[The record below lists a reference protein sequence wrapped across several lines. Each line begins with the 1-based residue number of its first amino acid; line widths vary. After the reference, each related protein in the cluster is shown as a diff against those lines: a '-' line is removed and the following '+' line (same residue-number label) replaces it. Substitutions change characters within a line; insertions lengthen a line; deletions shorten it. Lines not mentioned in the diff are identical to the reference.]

1 MNTPLSRLAPNAQGA
16 IWLLLSALTF
26 VTMTTL
32 VKHLS
37 GDYPSHLQNFYRQT
51 GSLIVAIP
59 FMLRNPRQ
67 VLWVPRSTMPA
78 LFLRSLL
85 ATIGMILLLYTYE
98 AMPMAEANALS
109 FTRPLWVVLL
119 AALFLRETIGPSRI
133 AAVVIGFVGVVI
145 IMRPWGAGVT
155 VGWPH
160 LAALISALFLA
171 GTITGVKSLTRDLS
185 ASSILVWSSIMG
197 ELLSLPFALA
207 DWRWPNPGDLIPLFL
222 IGLLSAANQVL
233 FIKGMAVG
241 EAAVL
246 APIDYA
252 RLVLSVIAGVV
263 VFGEWPDVF
272 TYIGAGVIVVSTLY
286 ITIREI
292 HSKRAKSLAID
303 AGQPDAS
310 TPLGLGVPGDADR
323 TG

>member
-1 MNTPLSRLAPNAQGA
+1 MKAFFSRLSPNTQGA
-16 IWLLLSALTF
+16 IWVLMSGVTF
-26 VTMTTL
+26 VAMTTL

-37 GDYPSHLQNFYRQT
+37 GDYPSHVQNFYRQT

-59 FMLRNPRQ
+59 FLLRSPGQ
-67 VLWVPRSTMPA
+67 VLFVPRSTMPA
-78 LFLRSLL
+78 LFMRSLL
-85 ATIGMILLLYTYE
+85 ATIGMILLLYSYE

-119 AALFLRETIGPSRI
+119 AVLFLRETIGPSRI
-133 AAVVIGFVGVVI
+133 AAVLMGFVGVVV
-145 IMRPWGAGVT
+145 IMRPWGTDVAI
-155 VGWPH
+155 GWPH
-160 LAALISALFLA
+160 VAALFSALCLA
-171 GTITGVKSLTRDLS
+171 GTITGVKSLTKNLS

-207 DWRWPNPGDLIPLFL
+207 DWRWPSPVDLIPLFL
-222 IGLLSAANQVL
+222 IGLLSAANQLL

-246 APIDYA
+246 APVDYA
-252 RLVLSVIAGVV
+252 RLVLSVVAGLL
-263 VFGEWPDVF
+263 VFGEWPDAF
-272 TYIGAGVIVVSTLY
+272 TWIGAGVIVVSTLY

-292 HSKRAKSLAID
+292 QSKRAKTLAID

-310 TPLGLGVPGDADR
+310 TPLGLDDPNR
-323 TG
+323 PRP

>member
-1 MNTPLSRLAPNAQGA
+1 MKAFFSRLSPNTQGA
-16 IWLLLSALTF
+16 IWVLMSGVTF
-26 VTMTTL
+26 VAMTTL

-37 GDYPSHLQNFYRQT
+37 GDYPSHVQNFYRQT

-59 FMLRNPRQ
+59 FLLRSPGQ
-67 VLWVPRSTMPA
+67 VLFVPRSTMPA
-78 LFLRSLL
+78 LFMRSLL
-85 ATIGMILLLYTYE
+85 ATIGMILLLYSYE

-119 AALFLRETIGPSRI
+119 AVLFLRETIGPSRI
-133 AAVVIGFVGVVI
+133 AAVLMGFVGVVV
-145 IMRPWGAGVT
+145 IMRPGGTDVAI
-155 VGWPH
+155 GWPH
-160 LAALISALFLA
+160 VAALFSALCLA
-171 GTITGVKSLTRDLS
+171 GTITGVKSLTKNLS

-207 DWRWPNPGDLIPLFL
+207 DWRWPSPGDLIPLFL
-222 IGLLSAANQVL
+222 IGLLSAANQLL

-246 APIDYA
+246 APVDYA
-252 RLVLSVIAGVV
+252 RLVLSVVAGLL
-263 VFGEWPDVF
+263 VFGEWPDAF
-272 TYIGAGVIVVSTLY
+272 TWIGAGVIVVSTLY

-292 HSKRAKSLAID
+292 QSKRAKTLAID

-310 TPLGLGVPGDADR
+310 TPLGLDDPNR
-323 TG
+323 PRP

>member
-1 MNTPLSRLAPNAQGA
+1 MKAFFSRLSPNIQGA
-16 IWLLLSALTF
+16 IWALMSGVTF
-26 VTMTTL
+26 VAMTTL

-37 GDYPSHLQNFYRQT
+37 GDYPSHVQNFYRQT

-59 FMLRNPRQ
+59 FLLRSPGQ
-67 VLWVPRSTMPA
+67 VLFVPRSTMPA
-78 LFLRSLL
+78 LFMRSLL
-85 ATIGMILLLYTYE
+85 ATIGMILLLYSYE

-119 AALFLRETIGPSRI
+119 AVLFLRETIGPSRI
-133 AAVVIGFVGVVI
+133 AAVLMGFVGVVV
-145 IMRPWGAGVT
+145 IMRPWGTDVAI
-155 VGWPH
+155 GWPH
-160 LAALISALFLA
+160 VAALFSALCLA
-171 GTITGVKSLTRDLS
+171 GTITGVKSLTKNLS

-207 DWRWPNPGDLIPLFL
+207 DWRWPSPGDLIPLFL
-222 IGLLSAANQVL
+222 IGLLSAANQLL

-246 APIDYA
+246 APVDYA
-252 RLVLSVIAGVV
+252 RLVLSVVAGLL
-263 VFGEWPDVF
+263 VFGEWPDAF
-272 TYIGAGVIVVSTLY
+272 TWIGAGVIVVSTLY

-292 HSKRAKSLAID
+292 QSKRAKTLAID

-310 TPLGLGVPGDADR
+310 TPLGLDDPNR
-323 TG
+323 PRP

>member
-1 MNTPLSRLAPNAQGA
+1 MKAFFSRLSPNTQGA
-16 IWLLLSALTF
+16 IWVLMSGVTF
-26 VTMTTL
+26 VAMTTL

-37 GDYPSHLQNFYRQT
+37 GDYPSHVQNFYRQT

-59 FMLRNPRQ
+59 FLLRSPGQ
-67 VLWVPRSTMPA
+67 VLFVPRSTMPA
-78 LFLRSLL
+78 LFMRSLL
-85 ATIGMILLLYTYE
+85 ATIGMILLLYSYE

-119 AALFLRETIGPSRI
+119 AVLFLRETIGPSRI
-133 AAVVIGFVGVVI
+133 AAVLMGFVGVVV
-145 IMRPWGAGVT
+145 IMRPWGTDVAI
-155 VGWPH
+155 GWPH
-160 LAALISALFLA
+160 VAALFSALCLA
-171 GTITGVKSLTRDLS
+171 GTITGVKSLTKNLS

-207 DWRWPNPGDLIPLFL
+207 DWRWPSPGDLIPRFL
-222 IGLLSAANQVL
+222 IGLLSAANQLL

-246 APIDYA
+246 APVDYA
-252 RLVLSVIAGVV
+252 RLVLSVVAGLL
-263 VFGEWPDVF
+263 VFGEWPDAF
-272 TYIGAGVIVVSTLY
+272 TWIGAGVIVVSTLY

-292 HSKRAKSLAID
+292 QSKRAKTLAID

-310 TPLGLGVPGDADR
+310 TPLGLDDPNR
-323 TG
+323 PRP

>member
-1 MNTPLSRLAPNAQGA
+1 VKAYFARLSPNTQGT
-16 IWLLLSALTF
+16 IWVLLSGVTF

-37 GDYPSHLQNFYRQT
+37 GDYPSHVQNFYRQT

-59 FMLRNPRQ
+59 FMLRSPRQ
-67 VLWVPRSTMPA
+67 VLFVPRSTMPA

-85 ATIGMILLLYTYE
+85 ATVGMILLLYTYE

-119 AALFLRETIGPSRI
+119 AAIFLREVIGPSRI
-133 AAVVIGFVGVVI
+133 AAVLMGFVGVMI
-145 IMRPWGAGVT
+145 IMRPWASGVDI
-155 VGWPH
+155 GWPH
-160 LAALISALFLA
+160 LAALVSALCLA
-171 GTITGVKSLTRDLS
+171 GTITGVKSLTRNLS
-185 ASSILVWSSIMG
+185 ASSILVWSSIIG
-197 ELLSLPFALA
+197 ELLALPFALA
-207 DWRWPNPGDLIPLFL
+207 DWRWPSPGDLIPLFL

-252 RLVLSVIAGVV
+252 RLVLSVVAGLL

-272 TYIGAGVIVVSTLY
+272 TWLGAGVIVVSTLY

-292 HSKRAKSLAID
+292 QSKRAKTLAID

-310 TPLGLGVPGDADR
+310 TPLGLDTKADR
-323 TG
+323 TP

>member
-1 MNTPLSRLAPNAQGA
+1 MKAWFARLSPNTQGA
-16 IWLLLSALTF
+16 IWVLLSGVTF

-37 GDYPSHLQNFYRQT
+37 GDYPSHVQNFYRQT

-67 VLWVPRSTMPA
+67 VLFVPHRTMPA

-85 ATIGMILLLYTYE
+85 ATVGMILLLYTYE

-133 AAVVIGFVGVVI
+133 AAVLMGFVGVVI
-145 IMRPWGAGVT
+145 IMRPWGAGVA

-160 LAALISALFLA
+160 LAALVSALCLA

-185 ASSILVWSSIMG
+185 ASSILVWSSIIG
-197 ELLSLPFALA
+197 ELLCLPFAIA
-207 DWRWPNPGDLIPLFL
+207 DWRWPSVGDLIPLFL

-252 RLVLSVIAGVV
+252 RLVLSVIAGLL

-272 TYIGAGVIVVSTLY
+272 TWLGAGVIVVSTLY

-292 HSKRAKSLAID
+292 QSKRAKTLAID

-310 TPLGLGVPGDADR
+310 TPLGLNTEADR
-323 TG
+323 TP

>member
-1 MNTPLSRLAPNAQGA
+1 MKAYFSRLSPNTQGA
-16 IWLLLSALTF
+16 IWVLLSGVTF

-37 GDYPSHLQNFYRQT
+37 GDYPSHVQNFYRQT

-59 FMLRNPRQ
+59 FMLRSPRQ
-67 VLWVPRSTMPA
+67 VLFVPRSTMPA
-78 LFLRSLL
+78 LFVRSLL

-133 AAVVIGFVGVVI
+133 AAVLMGFIGVVI
-145 IMRPWGAGVT
+145 IMRPWGGGVAI
-155 VGWPH
+155 GWPH
-160 LAALISALFLA
+160 LAALFSALCLA
-171 GTITGVKSLTRDLS
+171 GTITGVKSLTKNLS
-185 ASSILVWSSIMG
+185 ASSILVWSSIIG

-207 DWRWPNPGDLIPLFL
+207 DWRWPSMADLVPLFL

-252 RLVLSVIAGVV
+252 RLVLSVIAGLL

-272 TYIGAGVIVVSTLY
+272 TWLGAGVIVVSTLY

-292 HSKRAKSLAID
+292 QSKRAKTLAID

-310 TPLGLGVPGDADR
+310 TPLGLNTKADQSS
-323 TG
+323 

>member
-1 MNTPLSRLAPNAQGA
+1 LKGPFSRLAPNVQGA
-16 IWLLLSALTF
+16 VWLLLSAVTF
-26 VTMTTL
+26 VGMTIL

-59 FMLRNPRQ
+59 FMLRSPRQ
-67 VLWVPRSTMPA
+67 VLLVPRATMPA
-78 LFLRSLL
+78 LFVRSLL
-85 ATIGMILLLYTYE
+85 ATVGMVLLLYTYE

-133 AAVVIGFVGVVI
+133 AAVVVGFIGVVI
-145 IMRPWGAGVT
+145 IMRPWGADT
-155 VGWPH
+155 ALGWPH
-160 LAALISALFLA
+160 LAALVSALCLA

-197 ELLSLPFALA
+197 ELLCLPLALA
-207 DWRWPNPGDLIPLFL
+207 DWRWPSPADLIPLFL

-252 RLVLSVIAGVV
+252 RLVLSIIAGLV
-263 VFGEWPDVF
+263 VFGEWPDAF
-272 TYIGAGVIVVSTLY
+272 TYVGAGVIVVSTLY

-292 HSKRAKSLAID
+292 QSKRAKTLAID

-310 TPLGLGVPGDADR
+310 NPLGLGAADDNR
-323 TG
+323 AG

>member
-1 MNTPLSRLAPNAQGA
+1 MKAFFTRLPPNAQGA
-16 IWLLLSALTF
+16 IWVLLSGVTF

-37 GDYPSHLQNFYRQT
+37 GDYPSHVQNFYRQT

-59 FMLRNPRQ
+59 FMLRSPRQ
-67 VLWVPRSTMPA
+67 VLFVPRSTMPA

-85 ATIGMILLLYTYE
+85 ATVGMILLLYTYE
-98 AMPMAEANALS
+98 DMPMAEANALS

-119 AALFLRETIGPSRI
+119 AALFLRETIGFSRI
-133 AAVVIGFVGVVI
+133 AAVLMGFVGVVI

-155 VGWPH
+155 IGWSH
-160 LAALISALFLA
+160 AAALVSALCLA

-207 DWRWPNPGDLIPLFL
+207 DWRWPSAGDLIPLFL

-272 TYIGAGVIVVSTLY
+272 TYVGAGVIVVSTLY

-303 AGQPDAS
+303 AGQPDAA
-310 TPLGLGVPGDADR
+310 TPLGLDLPGEADR
-323 TG
+323 TR

>member
-1 MNTPLSRLAPNAQGA
+1 MKAYFSRLSPNFQGA
-16 IWLLLSALTF
+16 IWVLMSGVTF

-37 GDYPSHLQNFYRQT
+37 GDYPSHVQNFYRQT
-51 GSLIVAIP
+51 GSLIIAIP
-59 FMLRNPRQ
+59 FMLRSPRQ
-67 VLWVPRSTMPA
+67 VLFVPRSTMPA

-98 AMPMAEANALS
+98 VMPMAEANALS

-119 AALFLRETIGPSRI
+119 AAIFLREVIGPSRI
-133 AAVVIGFVGVVI
+133 AAVLLGFVGVII
-145 IMRPWGAGVT
+145 IMRPWSSAADL
-155 VGWPH
+155 GWPL
-160 LAALISALFLA
+160 LAALFSALCLA

-197 ELLSLPFALA
+197 ELLSLPFAIA
-207 DWRWPNPGDLIPLFL
+207 DWRWPSPSDLIPLFT
-222 IGLLSAANQVL
+222 IGLLSAANQLL

-252 RLVLSVIAGVV
+252 RLVLSVIAGLL

-272 TYIGAGVIVVSTLY
+272 TWIGSGVIIVSTLY

-292 HSKRAKSLAID
+292 QSKRARTLAID
-303 AGQPDAS
+303 MGQPDAS
-310 TPLGLGVPGDADR
+310 TPIRLVTIADR
-323 TG
+323 PG

>member
-1 MNTPLSRLAPNAQGA
+1 MKAYFSRLSPNTQGA
-16 IWLLLSALTF
+16 IWVLLSGVTF

-37 GDYPSHLQNFYRQT
+37 GDYPSHVQNFYRQT

-59 FMLRNPRQ
+59 FMLRSPRQ
-67 VLWVPRSTMPA
+67 VLFVPRSTMPA
-78 LFLRSLL
+78 LFVRSLL

-133 AAVVIGFVGVVI
+133 AAVLMGFIGVVI
-145 IMRPWGAGVT
+145 IMRPWGGGVAI
-155 VGWPH
+155 GWPH
-160 LAALISALFLA
+160 LAALFSALCLA
-171 GTITGVKSLTRDLS
+171 GTITGVKSLTKNLS
-185 ASSILVWSSIMG
+185 ASSILVWSSIIG

-207 DWRWPNPGDLIPLFL
+207 DWRWPSMADLVPLFL

-252 RLVLSVIAGVV
+252 RLVLSVIAGLL

-272 TYIGAGVIVVSTLY
+272 TWLGAGVIVVSTLY
-286 ITIREI
+286 ITVREI
-292 HSKRAKSLAID
+292 QFKRARTLAID

-310 TPLGLGVPGDADR
+310 TPLDLNTKADQNS
-323 TG
+323 

>member
-1 MNTPLSRLAPNAQGA
+1 MKAFFSRLSPNTQGA
-16 IWLLLSALTF
+16 IWVLMSGVTF
-26 VTMTTL
+26 VAMTTL

-37 GDYPSHLQNFYRQT
+37 GDYPSHVQNFYRQT

-59 FMLRNPRQ
+59 FLLRSPGQ
-67 VLWVPRSTMPA
+67 VLFVPRSTMPA
-78 LFLRSLL
+78 LFMRSLL
-85 ATIGMILLLYTYE
+85 ATIGMILLLYSYE

-119 AALFLRETIGPSRI
+119 AVLFLRETIGPSRI
-133 AAVVIGFVGVVI
+133 AAVLMGFVGVVV
-145 IMRPWGAGVT
+145 IMRPWGTDVAI
-155 VGWPH
+155 GWPH
-160 LAALISALFLA
+160 VAALFSALCLA
-171 GTITGVKSLTRDLS
+171 GTITGVKSLTKNLS

-207 DWRWPNPGDLIPLFL
+207 DWRWPSPGDLIPLFL
-222 IGLLSAANQVL
+222 IGLLSAANQLL

-246 APIDYA
+246 APVDYA
-252 RLVLSVIAGVV
+252 RLVLSVVAGLL
-263 VFGEWPDVF
+263 VFGEWPDAF
-272 TYIGAGVIVVSTLY
+272 TWIGAGVIVVSTLY

-292 HSKRAKSLAID
+292 QSKRAKTLAID

-310 TPLGLGVPGDADR
+310 TPLGLDDPNR
-323 TG
+323 PRP

>member
-1 MNTPLSRLAPNAQGA
+1 LRAFFSRLSPNTQGA
-16 IWLLLSALTF
+16 IWVLMSGVTF

-37 GDYPSHLQNFYRQT
+37 GDYPSHVQNFYRQT

-59 FMLRNPRQ
+59 FMLRSPRQ
-67 VLWVPRSTMPA
+67 VLFVPRSTMPA

-119 AALFLRETIGPSRI
+119 AVLFLRETIGPSRI
-133 AAVVIGFVGVVI
+133 AAVLMGFVGVVV
-145 IMRPWGAGVT
+145 IMRPWGADVA

-160 LAALISALFLA
+160 VAALFSALCLA
-171 GTITGVKSLTRDLS
+171 GTITGVKSLTKNLS
-185 ASSILVWSSIMG
+185 ASSILVWSSIIG

-207 DWRWPNPGDLIPLFL
+207 DWRWPSPGDLIPLFL

-252 RLVLSVIAGVV
+252 RLVLSVIAGLL
-263 VFGEWPDVF
+263 VFGEWPDAF
-272 TYIGAGVIVVSTLY
+272 TWLGAGVIVVSTLY

-292 HSKRAKSLAID
+292 QSKRAKTLAID

-310 TPLGLGVPGDADR
+310 TPLGLDDPSTPRG
-323 TG
+323 

>member
-1 MNTPLSRLAPNAQGA
+1 MKAFFSRLSPNTQGA
-16 IWLLLSALTF
+16 IWVLMSGVTF
-26 VTMTTL
+26 VAMTTL

-37 GDYPSHLQNFYRQT
+37 GDYPSHVQNFYRQT

-59 FMLRNPRQ
+59 FMLRSPGQ
-67 VLWVPRSTMPA
+67 VLFVPRSTMPA

-85 ATIGMILLLYTYE
+85 ATIGMILLLYSYE

-119 AALFLRETIGPSRI
+119 AVLFLRETIGPSRI
-133 AAVVIGFVGVVI
+133 AAVLMGFIGVVV
-145 IMRPWGAGVT
+145 IMWPWGTDVAI
-155 VGWPH
+155 GWPH
-160 LAALISALFLA
+160 VAALFSALCLA
-171 GTITGVKSLTRDLS
+171 GTITGVKSLTKNLS

-207 DWRWPNPGDLIPLFL
+207 DWRWPSPGDLIPLFL
-222 IGLLSAANQVL
+222 IGLLSAANQLL

-246 APIDYA
+246 APVDYA
-252 RLVLSVIAGVV
+252 RLVLSVVAGLL
-263 VFGEWPDVF
+263 VFGEWPDAF
-272 TYIGAGVIVVSTLY
+272 TWLGAGVIVVSTLY

-292 HSKRAKSLAID
+292 QSKRAKTLAID

-310 TPLGLGVPGDADR
+310 TPLGLDDPSTPRG
-323 TG
+323 

>member
-1 MNTPLSRLAPNAQGA
+1 MKAFFSRLSPNTQGA
-16 IWLLLSALTF
+16 IWVLMSGVTF
-26 VTMTTL
+26 VAMTTL

-37 GDYPSHLQNFYRQT
+37 GDYPSHVQNFYRQT

-59 FMLRNPRQ
+59 FMLRNPTQ
-67 VLWVPRSTMPA
+67 VLFVPRRTMPA
-78 LFLRSLL
+78 LFVRSLL
-85 ATIGMILLLYTYE
+85 ATVGMILLLYTYE

-133 AAVVIGFVGVVI
+133 AAVLMGFVGVVI
-145 IMRPWGAGVT
+145 IIRPWGAGVT

-160 LAALISALFLA
+160 LAALFSALCLA
-171 GTITGVKSLTRDLS
+171 GTITGVKSLTKDLS
-185 ASSILVWSSIMG
+185 ASSILVWSSIIG
-197 ELLSLPFALA
+197 ELLALPFALA
-207 DWRWPNPGDLIPLFL
+207 DWRWPSAGDLIPLFL

-252 RLVLSVIAGVV
+252 RLVLSVIAGLL

-272 TYIGAGVIVVSTLY
+272 TWLGAGVIVVSTLY

-292 HSKRAKSLAID
+292 QSKRAKTLAID

-310 TPLGLGVPGDADR
+310 TPLGLDLKVDP
-323 TG
+323 TP

>member
-1 MNTPLSRLAPNAQGA
+1 MKAFFSRLSPNTQGA
-16 IWLLLSALTF
+16 IWVLMSGVTF
-26 VTMTTL
+26 VAMTTL

-37 GDYPSHLQNFYRQT
+37 GDYPSHVQNFYRQT

-59 FMLRNPRQ
+59 FMLRSPGQ
-67 VLWVPRSTMPA
+67 VLFVPRSTMPA

-85 ATIGMILLLYTYE
+85 ATIGMILLLYSYE

-119 AALFLRETIGPSRI
+119 AVLFLRETIGPSRI
-133 AAVVIGFVGVVI
+133 AAVLMGFVGVVV
-145 IMRPWGAGVT
+145 IMRPWGADAAI
-155 VGWPH
+155 GWPH
-160 LAALISALFLA
+160 VAALFSALCLA
-171 GTITGVKSLTRDLS
+171 GTITGVKSLTNNLS

-207 DWRWPNPGDLIPLFL
+207 DWRWPSPGDLIPLFL
-222 IGLLSAANQVL
+222 IGLLSAANQLL

-246 APIDYA
+246 APVDYA
-252 RLVLSVIAGVV
+252 RLVLSVVAGLL
-263 VFGEWPDVF
+263 VFGEWPDAF
-272 TYIGAGVIVVSTLY
+272 TWIGAGVIVVSTLY

-292 HSKRAKSLAID
+292 QSKRARTLAID

-310 TPLGLGVPGDADR
+310 TPLGLDDPSR
-323 TG
+323 PRP

>member
-1 MNTPLSRLAPNAQGA
+1 MKAFFSRLSPNTQGA
-16 IWLLLSALTF
+16 IWVLMSGVTF
-26 VTMTTL
+26 VAMTTL

-37 GDYPSHLQNFYRQT
+37 GDYPSHVQNFYRQT

-59 FMLRNPRQ
+59 FMLRSPGQ
-67 VLWVPRSTMPA
+67 VLFVPRSTMPA

-85 ATIGMILLLYTYE
+85 ATIGMILLLYSYE

-119 AALFLRETIGPSRI
+119 AVLFLRETIGPSRI
-133 AAVVIGFVGVVI
+133 AAVLMGFIGVVV
-145 IMRPWGAGVT
+145 IMRPWGTDVAI
-155 VGWPH
+155 GWPH
-160 LAALISALFLA
+160 VAALFSALCLA
-171 GTITGVKSLTRDLS
+171 GTITGVKSLTKNLS

-207 DWRWPNPGDLIPLFL
+207 DWRWPSPGDLIPLFL
-222 IGLLSAANQVL
+222 IGLLSAANQLL

-246 APIDYA
+246 APVDYA
-252 RLVLSVIAGVV
+252 RLVLSVVAGLL
-263 VFGEWPDVF
+263 VFGEWPDAF
-272 TYIGAGVIVVSTLY
+272 TWIGAGVIVVSTLY

-292 HSKRAKSLAID
+292 QSKRAKTLAID

-310 TPLGLGVPGDADR
+310 TPLGLDDPSR
-323 TG
+323 PRP

>member
-1 MNTPLSRLAPNAQGA
+1 LKAFFSRLSPNTQGA
-16 IWLLLSALTF
+16 IWVLMSGVTF
-26 VTMTTL
+26 VAMTTL

-37 GDYPSHLQNFYRQT
+37 GNYPSHVQNFYRQT

-59 FMLRNPRQ
+59 FMLRSPRQ
-67 VLWVPRSTMPA
+67 VLFVPRSTMPA

-85 ATIGMILLLYTYE
+85 ATIGMILLLYSYE
-98 AMPMAEANALS
+98 AMSMAEANALS

-133 AAVVIGFVGVVI
+133 AAVLMGFVGVVV
-145 IMRPWGAGVT
+145 IMRPWGADVA

-160 LAALISALFLA
+160 IAALFSALCLA
-171 GTITGVKSLTRDLS
+171 GTITGVKSLTNTLS

-207 DWRWPNPGDLIPLFL
+207 DWRWPGAGDLIPLFL

-246 APIDYA
+246 APVDYA
-252 RLVLSVIAGVV
+252 RLVLSVIAGLL
-263 VFGEWPDVF
+263 VFGEWPDAF
-272 TYIGAGVIVVSTLY
+272 TWIGAGVIVVSTLY
-286 ITIREI
+286 ITVREI
-292 HSKRAKSLAID
+292 QSKRAKTLAID
-303 AGQPDAS
+303 AGQPDAF
-310 TPLGLGVPGDADR
+310 TPLGLDDPSLPR
-323 TG
+323 P